1 MKYSVQ
7 GLNKLQA
14 EISHWRWT
22 KGFSTPENMSS
33 ANEVLAKLML
43 VVTELA
49 EAAEAVR
56 HGDEANFKEEMAD
69 AYIRMPGTFVGF
81 DLEQE
86 IENKMAVNEGRPQLH
101 GKRC

>member
-1 MKYSVQ
+1 
-7 GLNKLQA
+7 
-14 EISHWRWT
+14 
-22 KGFSTPENMSS
+22 
-33 ANEVLAKLML
+33 ML

-69 AYIRMPGTFVGF
+69 AYIRMLDMTGTFVGF

-86 IENKMAVNEGRPQLH
+86 IENKMAVNEGRPPLH

>member
-1 MKYSVQ
+1 
-7 GLNKLQA
+7 
-14 EISHWRWT
+14 
-22 KGFSTPENMSS
+22 
-33 ANEVLAKLML
+33 ML

-69 AYIRMPGTFVGF
+69 AYIRMLDMTGTFVGF